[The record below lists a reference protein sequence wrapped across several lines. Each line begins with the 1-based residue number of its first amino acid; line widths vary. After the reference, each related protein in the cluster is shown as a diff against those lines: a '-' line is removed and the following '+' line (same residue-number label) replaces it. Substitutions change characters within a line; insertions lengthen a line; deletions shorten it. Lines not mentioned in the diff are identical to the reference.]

1 MRIRNLL
8 LSFSLLLADAA
19 LAQDY
24 AIEPKPTPAPTSS
37 QQPKDPR
44 PLADRLWFGG
54 GVSLGFGT
62 VTNLGV
68 SPMVGY
74 KIDQKGKWSAGL
86 GVNYFYFKD
95 SRYVP
100 SYESSNYGYSVFTRY
115 RVIPQAFLSASY
127 NSQNY
132 EIYNPFGDLN
142 RREWVPF
149 LLLGGGYSQHLGGNS
164 YMTFQVAWDVIQDI
178 RSPYG
183 SQPFFSVGVGVG
195 F

>member
-1 MRIRNLL
+1 MRTLA
-8 LSFSLLLADAA
+8 LSLSLLLAGPI

-24 AIEPKPTPAPTSS
+24 VQSPPSATAAPTT
-37 QQPKDPR
+37 QKRDPR
-44 PLADRLWFGG
+44 PMKDRLWYGG

-62 VTNLGV
+62 VTNVGV
-68 SPMVGY
+68 APLVGY
-74 KIDQKGKWSAGL
+74 KIDLKGKWSAGL
-86 GVNYFYFKD
+86 GVNYYYFKD

-100 SYESSNYGYSVFTRY
+100 SYESSNYGYSIFTRY

-127 NSQNY
+127 NAQNY
-132 EIYNPFGDLN
+132 EIYTPFSDDFA
-142 RREWVPF
+142 REWVPF

-164 YMTFQVAWDVIQDI
+164 YLTLQLSWDVIQDI

-183 SQPFFSVGVGVG
+183 SQPFFSMGVGIG

>member
-1 MRIRNLL
+1 MVT
-8 LSFSLLLADAA
+8 
-19 LAQDY
+19 AQDY
-24 AIEPKPTPAPTSS
+24 AVDPKPTPPPASA

-44 PLADRLWFGG
+44 PLKDRIWFGG

-62 VTNLGV
+62 VTNVGV
-68 SPMVGY
+68 APMVGY
-74 KIDQKGKWSAGL
+74 KIDQKGKWSAGIGL
-86 GVNYFYFKD
+86 NYYYFKD

-100 SYESSNYGYSVFTRY
+100 SYESSNYGYSIFTRY
-115 RVIPQAFLSASY
+115 RVIPQAFLAASY

-132 EIYNPFGDLN
+132 EIYSPFGDT
-142 RREWVPF
+142 RQREWVPF
-149 LLLGGGYSQHLGGNS
+149 LLLGGGYSQLLGGNS
-164 YMTFQVAWDVIQDI
+164 YMTFQVMWDVIQDI